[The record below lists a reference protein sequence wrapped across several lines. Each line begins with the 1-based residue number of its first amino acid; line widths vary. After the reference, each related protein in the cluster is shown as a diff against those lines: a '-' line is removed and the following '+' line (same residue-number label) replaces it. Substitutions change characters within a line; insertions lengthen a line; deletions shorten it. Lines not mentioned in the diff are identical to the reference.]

1 MKRSRSDPDINVI
14 GTNEISTLGPID
26 STQHDNNSYN
36 LPLPIHG
43 SPRLRRKKQESFP
56 SPLARRPLKTP
67 PWIESGD
74 IVAPVYESLEAFT
87 SGSRPIA
94 TPKYFPD
101 PDKGKTDLNTLIST
115 PNTAVQMIG
124 KPKFHSNNDKAI
136 EIFDM
141 SPISYATPVLHRVAE
156 SISSLF
162 MADVSPPTTSGYKMT
177 DV

>member
-1 MKRSRSDPDINVI
+1 MRKRSRSDPEINTI
-14 GTNEISTLGPID
+14 GINTLGPID
-26 STQHDNNSYN
+26 TMQHDNISYRM
-36 LPLPIHG
+36 PTPMHG
-43 SPRLRRKKQESFP
+43 SPRLRRANKERPP
-56 SPLARRPLKTP
+56 SQLARRPLKTS

-87 SGSRPIA
+87 SGSSPIA

-101 PDKGKTDLNTLIST
+101 PDKGKPDLNKLIPT
-115 PNTAVQMIG
+115 PNVTVQMIG
-124 KPKFHSNNDKAI
+124 KPKFNSNNDKPS
-136 EIFDM
+136 EVFDM

-162 MADVSPPTTSGYKMT
+162 MADVSPPTISGYKIT